1 MILNEKWLTHGMATP
16 GAPSHSLMS
25 SWIKEPKEKGNL
37 LFATKRT
44 ICAVLTWGNRPLMGF
59 RIFFKNP
66 FLTTRAWQVHDCV
79 SDPAMPPC
87 IILIT
92 GRLCLCCCVTWTREH
107 SPPEPP
113 LKCFLE
119 CKIMHLTMPSQR
131 LNDLYYLFI
140 TFKIL
145 KSVTAGN
152 EVTRWTGWRSPLVM
166 AYIKLKAGNV

>member
-1 MILNEKWLTHGMATP
+1 MILNEKWLTRGMATP

-37 LFATKRT
+37 LFATERR

-59 RIFFKNP
+59 RILKKSFFDKC
-66 FLTTRAWQVHDCV
+66 TWQVHECV

-107 SPPEPP
+107 SPLEPP
-113 LKCFLE
+113 LKRFLE
-119 CKIMHLTMPSQR
+119 CKIINNLLYFVIYPSR
-131 LNDLYYLFI
+131 
-140 TFKIL
+140 L
-145 KSVTAGN
+145 KSWKVSQQEMRLRAGQ
-152 EVTRWTGWRSPLVM
+152 VGAHL
-166 AYIKLKAGNV
+166 L